1 MKNNNI
7 SSSSFGSPT
16 NNVLSSKAVIFA
28 VLVIFL
34 SCIRDCNCVWE
45 SLVFL
50 IADDRG
56 GPLNVKCSQF
66 SSYTC
71 LYGYLVDER
80 VREHTWDDRYNQ
92 VFQILI
98 QNYYKRIN
106 WFSMDD
112 SELGSCCAFQT
123 EMYELNGRMMGMSPA
138 EYYHR
143 IMDFRVNNKRL
154 NYLKI
159 HNSSSCGVFISA
171 IGYGVGPLKVV
182 SQFAIRD
189 DDLLIMRVADGLPYD
204 GHYKFRNVEELGTTG
219 HFDWFKTWY
228 VCKEQPWI
236 CAEID

>member
-154 NYLKI
+154 NYLKEWSNEDSNGSAT
-159 HNSSSCGVFISA
+159 HFNLVNPVQAMYVVVQKNWKDLFFWPSSNFV
-171 IGYGVGPLKVV
+171 
-182 SQFAIRD
+182 
-189 DDLLIMRVADGLPYD
+189 
-204 GHYKFRNVEELGTTG
+204 
-219 HFDWFKTWY
+219 
-228 VCKEQPWI
+228 
-236 CAEID
+236 